1 MSCLFAVQ
9 EIAELEEVAVYQRVV
24 SCKVSTLNTWVAVM
38 IENGNGEKRD
48 NAFDVDSFHA
58 L

>member
-48 NAFDVDSFHA
+48 NAFDGDSVHA